1 MPFLL
6 KYYANLPHK
15 HQFGAVGD
23 FGTLWGSFWITA
35 IHFRSTTD
43 ILQLFSPAVQKPRVL
58 KVSHSLFKSWQCHEH
73 LQSPE
78 RENVSPVCDYVRTRI
93 QARQAYL
100 FIGNLRKEAEHQA
113 GARSDLPFCFPQ
125 VPRRNKIM
133 SERSEKVCTATT
145 YLMAI
150 PANSLLRFGAV
161 NLALLRNA
169 KLFTCHC

>member
-1 MPFLL
+1 MVGQKARAFLCSIAQVRDIKQTTFTSTLPENYINNNKKYPFIFIVFLQLFFMPFLL

-15 HQFGAVGD
+15 HQFVAVGD

-93 QARQAYL
+93 QARQADL

-113 GARSDLPFCFPQ
+113 GARSDLPFCFP
-125 VPRRNKIM
+125 
-133 SERSEKVCTATT
+133 
-145 YLMAI
+145 
-150 PANSLLRFGAV
+150 
-161 NLALLRNA
+161 
-169 KLFTCHC
+169 